1 VQALVV
7 AGLLPV
13 REQVQARLLLV
24 LEHWLLCWMVRRLM
38 VLRGE
43 ALNARLRMPV
53 CRPGLLWVE
62 PQVISRQRAAEGV
75 VLHGL
80 AQVWVPALRVQ
91 RLVLGEVEP
100 VQQEAV

>member
-1 VQALVV
+1 M
-7 AGLLPV
+7 
-13 REQVQARLLLV
+13 REQVQVGRVLV
-24 LEHWLLCWMVRRLM
+24 LENWLLCWLAQKLIVVRE
-38 VLRGE
+38 GP
-43 ALNARLRMPV
+43 LNARASV
-53 CRPGLLWVE
+53 CPPGLLWVE
-62 PQVISRQRAAEGV
+62 LHVISRQRATEGV